1 MILFLFEKRL
11 RRFADWSWNGPEY
24 LRLLEIENGFAG
36 LILQDKKGPV
46 ELDKKIDLDDWLSW
60 WAQIVA
66 PPDGASYN
74 DIPFWIKV
82 MPRVFFLAINSSGN
96 GMISKKELA
105 AFYSSVVG
113 LDTDRINKCLDI
125 AYNSM
130 TSVS

>member
-1 MILFLFEKRL
+1 M

-24 LRLLEIENGFAG
+24 LRLLEIENGFAS
-36 LILQDKKGPV
+36 LILQDKKMPV
-46 ELDKKIDLDDWLSW
+46 DPDKKIDLDDWLSW

-66 PPDGASYN
+66 PADGATYS
-74 DIPFWIKV
+74 DMPFWIKV
-82 MPRVFFLAINSSGN
+82 MPRVFFLAINSSGS

-113 LDTDRINKCLDI
+113 LDTERINKCLDI

>member
-1 MILFLFEKRL
+1 L

-36 LILQDKKGPV
+36 LILQDKKGPT
-46 ELDKKIDLDDWLSW
+46 ESDKKINLDDWLSW

-74 DIPFWIKV
+74 DVPFWIKV
-82 MPRVFFLAINSSGN
+82 MPKVFFLAINSSGS

-105 AFYSSVVG
+105 AFYGSVVG

-125 AYNSM
+125 AYNTM
-130 TSVS
+130 TSVNQSISIK